1 MKKKVLC
8 RVAALALSVVMI
20 AGNAFTAMA
29 DEDLSYLKNVDN
41 LQNTRYQTSEIRG
54 VTYPTTR
61 RIEAGEN
68 LYWENTSGG
77 TDYHLVYTGPIGD
90 YKAAGYEDKFYP
102 NAQIYSTY
110 DAWTTPSG
118 VTIDYLRRVLDE
130 NGKIKT
136 ATAEQLGVTY
146 EAGKIRDV
154 PYDSNYPL
162 KRVVDFYA
170 LNIERITKDN
180 LHTPEIE
187 HHDLRDHNLYI
198 LLNDYIICRLS
209 GQTDNFHNASEYFD
223 ETRRADTEAIC
234 DVLRNWLNSF
244 DFEHMSEMDRAK
256 QVAALLKQAHYDDE
270 AARTRNPGPK
280 SSVYRVLVEHKGIC
294 QDFAATGE
302 LLAALVGLKHA
313 QLTSATLDH
322 MAYAVQVDGVPYE
335 GENGFLDLSQDWRTK
350 SRLGSRQTLNYH
362 YGEYISYR

>member
-8 RVAALALSVVMI
+8 RVAALALSVVMM

-54 VTYPTTR
+54 VTYPTTQ

-68 LYWENTSGG
+68 LYWQNSSGG
-77 TDYHLVYTGPIGD
+77 TDYQLFYYGPTGD
-90 YKAAGYEDKFYP
+90 YKSAGYDYRWYP
-102 NAQIYSTY
+102 NGQRYPTY
-110 DAWTTPSG
+110 DSWTTPSG
-118 VTIDYLRRVLDE
+118 ITIDYLCRVLDE
-130 NGKIKT
+130 SGKIKT

-146 EAGKIRDV
+146 EAGKIHNV

-180 LHTPEIE
+180 LYSADID
-187 HHDLRDHNLYI
+187 HHDLREHNQYI
-198 LLNDYIICRLS
+198 LGIDYIISRLS
-209 GQTDNFHNASEYFD
+209 GQTDNIRTADEYFD
-223 ETRRADTEAIC
+223 ETKRADTEAVC

-280 SSVYRVLVEHKGIC
+280 SSAYRVLVEHKGIC
-294 QDFAATGE
+294 QDFAAVGE

-322 MAYAVQVDGVPYE
+322 VAYAVQVDGVPYE

-350 SRLGSRQTLNYH
+350 SRLGSKQTLNYH
-362 YGEYISYR
+362 YGEYIHYN